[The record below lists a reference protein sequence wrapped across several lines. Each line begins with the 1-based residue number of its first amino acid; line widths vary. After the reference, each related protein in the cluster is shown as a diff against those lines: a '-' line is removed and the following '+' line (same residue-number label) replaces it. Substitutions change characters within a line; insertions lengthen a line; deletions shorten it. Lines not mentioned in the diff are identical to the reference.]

1 MKHSWTNY
9 FNLLFSFELG

>member
-9 FNLLFSFELG
+9 FNLFFSFELG